1 MLDSIVL
8 KKCTCCSLEFPKT
21 NQYFFAKKVKQQNK
35 NGLAIY
41 YLLRSVCKSCNNK
54 KTQANRIKKR
64 CKEMNCDVLDYEKNW
79 KQQYSET
86 RTKDKE
92 AKSQLTINQYSRFLK
107 SGLNE
112 VNLFKE
118 ETEKS
123 KLERDKRISEL
134 SKNRRKYFT
143 NEDIRVSLRMY
154 AKNECERLTDAYVAN
169 VLLRKPIKN
178 LSKEIIETKRLLIKL
193 KRHLKNGS

>member
-1 MLDSIVL
+1 
-8 KKCTCCSLEFPKT
+8 
-21 NQYFFAKKVKQQNK
+21 
-35 NGLAIY
+35 
-41 YLLRSVCKSCNNK
+41 
-54 KTQANRIKKR
+54 
-64 CKEMNCDVLDYEKNW
+64 MNCDVLDYEKNW